1 MPATPQDRLYGLTTS
16 VAVKPPVYI
25 SADYEITRFGEQ
37 TITSKTP
44 TDERT
49 ITTTEGMRVLLLGQD
64 NPVENGIWVARRSFW
79 VRATDFN
86 GPRDAVNGT
95 LVFSINGDC
104 WQVEA
109 DDPVVIGKSVIH
121 FRPTYPFEANLD
133 IFQRT
138 LRVPEASVNVLPL
151 AEDRAWKGL
160 GFDGTGQPK
169 LQDPAGTGLW
179 GYVPAIGSFEKGS
192 LLTQRFEVL
201 LWESTDEYWRWD
213 GAMPKIVLPGSTPDT
228 AGGRGKG
235 KWLDVTD
242 ATLRSNLAS
251 SDPLLGGALV
261 ALPQGGTV
269 SSSIIYITPEQNG
282 AKGDGIED
290 DTDTIL
296 STIKRALSRSVTA
309 AGIHVPITIQ
319 LSSIYRITKSIAV
332 DGSRI
337 RFSGLAGC
345 GFFID
350 PAGSYT
356 DSKVFLISGE
366 GPEAAYV
373 GQSGSLFENVCFLTT
388 GKTLDLFHSVRN
400 SSVSGD
406 NGACLHNISNISARG
421 FNRVF
426 THGSGGWGWTWVGCQ
441 FSSCTNLMNIVTA
454 SDTYE
459 RHSFFGCTWQ
469 NGGYAFVINNPDGR
483 IYWHAGSIDYSDGL
497 ASIGAGF
504 IEASGHNEW
513 TARSL
518 PLVTITG
525 SNAFVKMS
533 GTMFVRNNTTTQY
546 YIFKQY
552 KDRQVYID
560 DVVFVTDGVNTSYGL
575 ISNYEVIKGNLAFTN
590 DASKS
595 IAYNSSDEN
604 MISGTIVNAD
614 YSLSSTASHSVS
626 VVDGKITVTASAS
639 GVTSHLY
646 IDIAVTGRTKLAF
659 KMIASNTS
667 SAGAISLNK
676 SLLTLGKSQIANL
689 SNSGTASWA
698 ANAASVPGGSV
709 TVFDVPKQA
718 GYFRLDFNVANLAAG
733 TSFIIESLKLFTY

>member
-1 MPATPQDRLYGLTTS
+1 MTVSTEVDHNDYTGNGVTTSFPYTFRIFQKTDLLVQVVDLSENITVLTLDTDYSVTGAGTYSGGSVVLSSPLANGWQISISRELPATQQTDLRNQGKFFAEVHEDAFDKLTMLIQQCFSFLRLALRRPSFIANYYDALNNRIRNLRDPSQSQDAATKNY
-16 VAVKPPVYI
+16 VDD
-25 SADYEITRFGEQ
+25 SAADTNAYADSLF
-37 TITSKTP
+37 K
-44 TDERT
+44 
-49 ITTTEGMRVLLLGQD
+49 
-64 NPVENGIWVARRSFW
+64 
-79 VRATDFN
+79 RA
-86 GPRDAVNGT
+86 
-95 LVFSINGDC
+95 I
-104 WQVEA
+104 
-109 DDPVVIGKSVIH
+109 
-121 FRPTYPFEANLD
+121 
-133 IFQRT
+133 
-138 LRVPEASVNVLPL
+138 RVPESNVGL
-151 AEDRAWKGL
+151 APSSNGRKNSLFGWNSEG
-160 GFDGTGQPK
+160 
-169 LQDPAGTGLW
+169 DP
-179 GYVPAIGSFEKGS
+179 VPIF
-192 LLTQRFEVL
+192 
-201 LWESTDEYWRWD
+201 
-213 GAMPKIVLPGSTPDT
+213 AMTDT
-228 AGGRGKG
+228 ADLAIK
-235 KWLDVTD
+235 
-242 ATLRSNLAS
+242 LAS
-251 SDPLLGGALV
+251 HDISLGGALV

-269 SSSIIYITPEQNG
+269 NSSVLYLTPEQDG

-290 DTDTIL
+290 DTDAIL
-296 STIKRALSRSVTA
+296 STINRALSSSVTA
-309 AGIHVPITIQ
+309 AGIYVPITIQ

-406 NGACLHNISNISARG
+406 NGACLHNISNISVRG

-441 FSSCTNLMNIVTA
+441 FSGCTNLMNIVTA

-552 KDRQVYID
+552 QARQVYID

-575 ISNYEVIKGNLAFTN
+575 ISNYEVIKGRLAFTN
-590 DASKS
+590 DASKG

-604 MISGTIVNAD
+604 MINGTIVNAD

-689 SNSGTASWA
+689 STSGTASWA

>member
-1 MPATPQDRLYGLTTS
+1 MAEVPLPTPTQVPVPSTDIRNAVFAGAKLDEEVTGTGEFYTDRLGVQRLTNTGRTNLFNLSQQDRESRFNAFIQNSGYEVIGDYTAGPLTLTEYNQLIRYNNELYKLTAATNIPFTT
-16 VAVKPPVYI
+16 A
-25 SADYEITRFGEQ
+25 GN
-37 TITSKTP
+37 
-44 TDERT
+44 TDET
-49 ITTTEGMRVLLLGQD
+49 WT
-64 NPVENGIWVARRSFW
+64 
-79 VRATDFN
+79 
-86 GPRDAVNGT
+86 
-95 LVFSINGDC
+95 
-104 WQVEA
+104 
-109 DDPVVIGKSVIH
+109 
-121 FRPTYPFEANLD
+121 
-133 IFQRT
+133 
-138 LRVPEASVNVLPL
+138 
-151 AEDRAWKGL
+151 
-160 GFDGTGQPK
+160 
-169 LQDPAGTGLW
+169 
-179 GYVPAIGSFEKGS
+179 
-192 LLTQRFEVL
+192 
-201 LWESTDEYWRWD
+201 STDAAHFVSVGDAALRQN
-213 GAMPKIVLPGSTPDT
+213 LGSI
-228 AGGRGKG
+228 
-235 KWLDVTD
+235 
-242 ATLRSNLAS
+242 
-251 SDPLLGGALV
+251 DPLLGGALV

-269 SSSIIYITPEQNG
+269 NSSILYVTPEQDG
-282 AKGDGIED
+282 AKGEGIED
-290 DTDTIL
+290 DTDAIL
-296 STIKRALSRSVTA
+296 STINRALSRSVTT
-309 AGIHVPITIQ
+309 AGIYVPITIQ

-421 FNRVF
+421 FNRIF

-441 FSSCTNLMNIVTA
+441 FSGCTNLMNIVTA

-552 KDRQVYID
+552 QARQVFID

-689 SNSGTASWA
+689 STSGTASWA

>member
-1 MPATPQDRLYGLTTS
+1 MAEVPLPTPTQVPVPSTDIRNAVFAGAKLDEEVTGTGEFYTDRLGVQRLTNTGRTNLFNLSQQDRESRFNAFIQNSGYEVIGDYTAGPLTLTEYNQLIRYNNELYKLTAATDIPFTT
-16 VAVKPPVYI
+16 A
-25 SADYEITRFGEQ
+25 GN
-37 TITSKTP
+37 
-44 TDERT
+44 TDET
-49 ITTTEGMRVLLLGQD
+49 WT
-64 NPVENGIWVARRSFW
+64 
-79 VRATDFN
+79 
-86 GPRDAVNGT
+86 
-95 LVFSINGDC
+95 
-104 WQVEA
+104 
-109 DDPVVIGKSVIH
+109 
-121 FRPTYPFEANLD
+121 
-133 IFQRT
+133 
-138 LRVPEASVNVLPL
+138 
-151 AEDRAWKGL
+151 
-160 GFDGTGQPK
+160 
-169 LQDPAGTGLW
+169 
-179 GYVPAIGSFEKGS
+179 
-192 LLTQRFEVL
+192 
-201 LWESTDEYWRWD
+201 STDAAHFVSVGDAALRQN
-213 GAMPKIVLPGSTPDT
+213 LGSI
-228 AGGRGKG
+228 
-235 KWLDVTD
+235 
-242 ATLRSNLAS
+242 
-251 SDPLLGGALV
+251 DPLLGGALV

-269 SSSIIYITPEQNG
+269 NSSILYVTPEQDG
-282 AKGDGIED
+282 AKGEGIED
-290 DTDTIL
+290 DTDAIL
-296 STIKRALSRSVTA
+296 STINRALSRSVTT
-309 AGIHVPITIQ
+309 AGIYVPITIQ

-421 FNRVF
+421 FNRIF

-441 FSSCTNLMNIVTA
+441 FSGCTNLMNIVTA

-552 KDRQVYID
+552 QARQVFID

-689 SNSGTASWA
+689 STSGTASWA

>member
-1 MPATPQDRLYGLTTS
+1 MTVSTEVDHNDYTGNGVTTSFPYTFRIFQKTDLLVQVVDLSENITVLTLDTDYSVTGAGTYSGGSVVLSSPLANGWQISISRELPATQETDLRNQGKFFAEVHEDAFDKLTMLIQQCFSFLRLALRRPSFIANYYDALNNRIRNLRDPSQSQDAATKNY
-16 VAVKPPVYI
+16 VDD
-25 SADYEITRFGEQ
+25 SAADTNAYADSLF
-37 TITSKTP
+37 K
-44 TDERT
+44 
-49 ITTTEGMRVLLLGQD
+49 
-64 NPVENGIWVARRSFW
+64 
-79 VRATDFN
+79 RA
-86 GPRDAVNGT
+86 
-95 LVFSINGDC
+95 I
-104 WQVEA
+104 
-109 DDPVVIGKSVIH
+109 
-121 FRPTYPFEANLD
+121 
-133 IFQRT
+133 
-138 LRVPEASVNVLPL
+138 RVPESNVGL
-151 AEDRAWKGL
+151 APSSNGRKNSLFGWNSEG
-160 GFDGTGQPK
+160 
-169 LQDPAGTGLW
+169 DP
-179 GYVPAIGSFEKGS
+179 VPIF
-192 LLTQRFEVL
+192 
-201 LWESTDEYWRWD
+201 
-213 GAMPKIVLPGSTPDT
+213 AMTDT
-228 AGGRGKG
+228 ADLAIK
-235 KWLDVTD
+235 
-242 ATLRSNLAS
+242 LAS
-251 SDPLLGGALV
+251 HDISLGGALV

-269 SSSIIYITPEQNG
+269 NSSVLYLTPEQDG

-290 DTDTIL
+290 DTDAIL
-296 STIKRALSRSVTA
+296 STINRALSSSVTA
-309 AGIHVPITIQ
+309 AGIYVPITIQ

-406 NGACLHNISNISARG
+406 NGACLHNISNISVRG

-441 FSSCTNLMNIVTA
+441 FSGCTNLMNIVTA

-552 KDRQVYID
+552 QARQVYID

-575 ISNYEVIKGNLAFTN
+575 ISNYEVIKGRLAFTN
-590 DASKS
+590 DASKG

-604 MISGTIVNAD
+604 MINGTIVNAD

-689 SNSGTASWA
+689 STSGTASWA

>member
-1 MPATPQDRLYGLTTS
+1 MTVSTEVDHNDYTGNGVTTS
-16 VAVKPPVYI
+16 FPYTFRIFQKTDLMVQVVDLSENI
-25 SADYEITRFGEQ
+25 TVLTLDTDYSVTGAG
-37 TITSKTP
+37 TYS
-44 TDERT
+44 
-49 ITTTEGMRVLLLGQD
+49 GGSVLLSSPLANGWQISISRSLPVTQD
-64 NPVENGIWVARRSFW
+64 TDLRNQGKFFAEVHEDAFDKLTMLIQQCFSFLRLALRKPSFIANYYDALNNRIRNLRDPSQSQDAATKNY
-79 VRATDFN
+79 VDDSAADTNAYADSLFKRA
-86 GPRDAVNGT
+86 
-95 LVFSINGDC
+95 I
-104 WQVEA
+104 
-109 DDPVVIGKSVIH
+109 
-121 FRPTYPFEANLD
+121 
-133 IFQRT
+133 
-138 LRVPEASVNVLPL
+138 RVPESNVGL
-151 AEDRAWKGL
+151 APSSNGRKNSLFGWNSEG
-160 GFDGTGQPK
+160 
-169 LQDPAGTGLW
+169 DP
-179 GYVPAIGSFEKGS
+179 VPIF
-192 LLTQRFEVL
+192 
-201 LWESTDEYWRWD
+201 
-213 GAMPKIVLPGSTPDT
+213 AMTDT
-228 AGGRGKG
+228 ADLAIK
-235 KWLDVTD
+235 
-242 ATLRSNLAS
+242 LAS
-251 SDPLLGGALV
+251 HDISLGGALV

-269 SSSIIYITPEQNG
+269 NSSVLYVTPEQDG
-282 AKGDGIED
+282 AKGGGIED
-290 DTDTIL
+290 DTDAIL
-296 STIKRALSRSVTA
+296 STINRALSRSVTA
-309 AGIHVPITIQ
+309 AGIYVPVIIQ

-406 NGACLHNISNISARG
+406 NGACLHNISNISVRG

-441 FSSCTNLMNIVTA
+441 FSGCTNLMNIVTA

-552 KDRQVYID
+552 QARQVYID

-575 ISNYEVIKGNLAFTN
+575 ISNYEVIKGRLAFTN
-590 DASKS
+590 DASKG

-604 MISGTIVNAD
+604 MINGTIVNAD

-689 SNSGTASWA
+689 STSGTASWA

>member
-1 MPATPQDRLYGLTTS
+1 MTVSTEVDHNDYTGNGVTTS
-16 VAVKPPVYI
+16 FPY
-25 SADYEITRFGEQ
+25 T
-37 TITSKTP
+37 
-44 TDERT
+44 
-49 ITTTEGMRVLLLGQD
+49 
-64 NPVENGIWVARRSFW
+64 
-79 VRATDFN
+79 
-86 GPRDAVNGT
+86 
-95 LVFSINGDC
+95 
-104 WQVEA
+104 
-109 DDPVVIGKSVIH
+109 
-121 FRPTYPFEANLD
+121 FR
-133 IFQRT
+133 IFQKTDLMVQVVDLSENITVLT
-138 LRVPEASVNVLPL
+138 LDTDYSVTGAGTYSGGSVVLSSPLANGWQISVSRSLPVTQDTDLRNQGKFFAEVHEDAFDKLTMLIQQCFSFLRLALRKPSFIANYYDALNNRIRNLRDPSQSQDAATKNYVDDSAADTNAYADSLFNRAIRVPESNVGL
-151 AEDRAWKGL
+151 APSSNGRKNSLFGWNSEG
-160 GFDGTGQPK
+160 
-169 LQDPAGTGLW
+169 DP
-179 GYVPAIGSFEKGS
+179 VPIF
-192 LLTQRFEVL
+192 
-201 LWESTDEYWRWD
+201 
-213 GAMPKIVLPGSTPDT
+213 AMTDT
-228 AGGRGKG
+228 ADLAIK
-235 KWLDVTD
+235 
-242 ATLRSNLAS
+242 LAS
-251 SDPLLGGALV
+251 HDISLGGALV

-269 SSSIIYITPEQNG
+269 NSSVLYVTPEQDG
-282 AKGDGIED
+282 AKGGGIED
-290 DTDTIL
+290 DTDAIL
-296 STIKRALSRSVTA
+296 STINRALSRSVTA
-309 AGIHVPITIQ
+309 AGIYVPVIIQ

-406 NGACLHNISNISARG
+406 NGACLHNISNISVRG

-441 FSSCTNLMNIVTA
+441 FSGCTNLMNIVTA

-533 GTMFVRNNTTTQY
+533 GTMFVRNNTTTLY

-552 KDRQVYID
+552 QARQVFID

-689 SNSGTASWA
+689 SASGTASWP

-733 TSFIIESLKLFTY
+733 TSFTIESLKMFTC

>member
-1 MPATPQDRLYGLTTS
+1 MTVSSEQNYIEYNGDGSTTTFAIPFYFILNTDISVQIADADSNITNLTYGVDYSVSGAGSASGGSGRLNTAYASGYTILFYRNPPATQETAY
-16 VAVKPPVYI
+16 Y
-25 SADYEITRFGEQ
+25 
-37 TITSKTP
+37 
-44 TDERT
+44 
-49 ITTTEGMRVLLLGQD
+49 
-64 NPVENGIWVARRSFW
+64 ENGKFPAKSHEKALDKLTMLVQGLITNLGLALRKPSFLANYYDALNNRIRNLRDPEKAQDAATKNY
-79 VRATDFN
+79 VDDSAADTNAYADSLFKRA
-86 GPRDAVNGT
+86 
-95 LVFSINGDC
+95 I
-104 WQVEA
+104 
-109 DDPVVIGKSVIH
+109 
-121 FRPTYPFEANLD
+121 
-133 IFQRT
+133 
-138 LRVPEASVNVLPL
+138 RVPESNVGL
-151 AEDRAWKGL
+151 APSSNGRKNSLFGWNSEG
-160 GFDGTGQPK
+160 
-169 LQDPAGTGLW
+169 DP
-179 GYVPAIGSFEKGS
+179 VSIF
-192 LLTQRFEVL
+192 
-201 LWESTDEYWRWD
+201 
-213 GAMPKIVLPGSTPDT
+213 AMTDT
-228 AGGRGKG
+228 ADLAIK
-235 KWLDVTD
+235 
-242 ATLRSNLAS
+242 LAS
-251 SDPLLGGALV
+251 HDISLGGALV

-269 SSSIIYITPEQNG
+269 NSSVLYLTPEQDG

-290 DTDTIL
+290 DTDAFL
-296 STIKRALSRSVTA
+296 STINRALSSSVTA
-309 AGIHVPITIQ
+309 AGIYVPITIQ

-356 DSKVFLISGE
+356 DSKVFLITGE

-373 GQSGSLFENVCFLTT
+373 GQSGSLFKNVCFLTT

-406 NGACLHNISNISARG
+406 NGACLHNISNISVRG

-441 FSSCTNLMNIVTA
+441 FSGCTNLMNIVTA

-552 KDRQVYID
+552 QARQVYID

-575 ISNYEVIKGNLAFTN
+575 ISNYEVIKGRLAFTN
-590 DASKS
+590 DASKG

-604 MISGTIVNAD
+604 MINGTIVNAD

-689 SNSGTASWA
+689 STSGTASWA

>member
-1 MPATPQDRLYGLTTS
+1 MAEVPLPTPTQVPVPSTDIRNAVFAGAKLDEEVTGTGEFYTDRLGVQRLTNTGRTNLFNLSQQDRESRFNAFIQNSGYEVIGDYTAGPLTLTEYNQLIRYNNELYKLTAATDIPFTT
-16 VAVKPPVYI
+16 A
-25 SADYEITRFGEQ
+25 GN
-37 TITSKTP
+37 
-44 TDERT
+44 TDET
-49 ITTTEGMRVLLLGQD
+49 WT
-64 NPVENGIWVARRSFW
+64 
-79 VRATDFN
+79 
-86 GPRDAVNGT
+86 
-95 LVFSINGDC
+95 
-104 WQVEA
+104 
-109 DDPVVIGKSVIH
+109 
-121 FRPTYPFEANLD
+121 
-133 IFQRT
+133 
-138 LRVPEASVNVLPL
+138 
-151 AEDRAWKGL
+151 
-160 GFDGTGQPK
+160 
-169 LQDPAGTGLW
+169 
-179 GYVPAIGSFEKGS
+179 
-192 LLTQRFEVL
+192 
-201 LWESTDEYWRWD
+201 STDAAHFVSVGDAALRQN
-213 GAMPKIVLPGSTPDT
+213 LGSI
-228 AGGRGKG
+228 
-235 KWLDVTD
+235 
-242 ATLRSNLAS
+242 
-251 SDPLLGGALV
+251 DPLLGGALV

-269 SSSIIYITPEQNG
+269 NSSVLYLTPEQDG

-290 DTDTIL
+290 DTDAIL
-296 STIKRALSRSVTA
+296 STINRALSRSVTA
-309 AGIHVPITIQ
+309 TGIYVPVTIQ
-319 LSSIYRITKSIAV
+319 LSSIYRITKSITV
-332 DGSRI
+332 EGSRI

-350 PAGSYT
+350 SAGSYT

-441 FSSCTNLMNIVTA
+441 FSGCTNLMNIVTA

-552 KDRQVYID
+552 QARQVFID

-689 SNSGTASWA
+689 STSGTASWA

>member
-1 MPATPQDRLYGLTTS
+1 MRLLYRATCTMAEVPLPTPTQVPVPSTDIRNAVFAGAKLDEEVTGTGEFYTDRLGVQRLTNTGRTNLFNLSQQDRESRFNAFIQNSGYEVIGDYTAGPLTLTEYNQLIRYNNELYKLTAATNIPFTT
-16 VAVKPPVYI
+16 A
-25 SADYEITRFGEQ
+25 GN
-37 TITSKTP
+37 
-44 TDERT
+44 TDET
-49 ITTTEGMRVLLLGQD
+49 WT
-64 NPVENGIWVARRSFW
+64 
-79 VRATDFN
+79 
-86 GPRDAVNGT
+86 
-95 LVFSINGDC
+95 
-104 WQVEA
+104 
-109 DDPVVIGKSVIH
+109 
-121 FRPTYPFEANLD
+121 
-133 IFQRT
+133 
-138 LRVPEASVNVLPL
+138 
-151 AEDRAWKGL
+151 
-160 GFDGTGQPK
+160 
-169 LQDPAGTGLW
+169 
-179 GYVPAIGSFEKGS
+179 
-192 LLTQRFEVL
+192 
-201 LWESTDEYWRWD
+201 STDAAHFVSVGDAALRQN
-213 GAMPKIVLPGSTPDT
+213 LGSI
-228 AGGRGKG
+228 
-235 KWLDVTD
+235 
-242 ATLRSNLAS
+242 
-251 SDPLLGGALV
+251 DPLLGGALV

-269 SSSIIYITPEQNG
+269 NSSILYVTPEQDG
-282 AKGDGIED
+282 AKGEGIED
-290 DTDTIL
+290 DTDAIL
-296 STIKRALSRSVTA
+296 STINRALSRSVTT
-309 AGIHVPITIQ
+309 AGIYVPITIQ

-421 FNRVF
+421 FNRIF

-441 FSSCTNLMNIVTA
+441 FSGCTNLMNIVTA

-552 KDRQVYID
+552 QARQVFID

-689 SNSGTASWA
+689 STSGTASWA